1 MRPKQENDQLKTRKK
16 TRNFSL
22 PWFALSRPV
31 SVAMIFIASL
41 VIGVVAYVKIPLQL
55 LPSGF
60 SPPFLYVTVP
70 TIPSTPADVE
80 REIVKPVEGL
90 LRTVR
95 NVDKIR
101 ANARADN
108 AGFFVGFRD
117 GTNMDVAYNQVR
129 DRMQRARSELPPEAQ
144 RSMIWKFSPDD
155 DPMIFLGVRV
165 DAPLELQA
173 GILDSLVVRPL
184 EQLSEV
190 SRVELQG
197 GTDLR
202 VLVEV
207 DDKRANAAGVP
218 ISDIIQTLQND
229 NFSISG
235 GEIDNGDQRF
245 PVRILSNL
253 AGVEEIENLPIPNGL
268 YLKDVAKVR
277 VAHER
282 SNQVYHIDGIDG
294 AIVTVFREPNQNAVQ
309 AAERVQKI
317 IERMSKKDPRVSV
330 SILFNQGE
338 VIKDSIDNLTETALW
353 GGFFAILI
361 LFVFLRRFRV
371 MLVTSAAIPLSMLLT
386 LVVMYLSGTTLN
398 ALSLMGLMLSV
409 GMVVDN
415 SIVVTEAIQRR
426 RGLGEPAR
434 LAAPSG
440 ASEVGLAII
449 VATSTTIIVFLPMV
463 LMSGN
468 ETLGFFLGKIGY
480 PVCLALVASLVVS
493 LVFIPLALTKFDAG
507 SAPVRIKSIER
518 IQDIYARALRWC
530 LSHRTSTVLIIL
542 LSMATLYIPSKGMK
556 ETDKADANINDA
568 RLFFSFETTAT
579 FGEKLASVK
588 VFEDWLGAR
597 KDEFEI
603 KTATTRVGGLWGKPE
618 IRLFFKDA
626 EERQTTRE
634 EVIEKLRTELPQKSG
649 VRWRLGWGASEQSV
663 SVRIEGRDSRTLTNL
678 AERLSKELEK
688 IDDIFNVVVG
698 GNGESAI
705 EMHYTVDRDN
715 ASRSGV
721 SPIMVGGA
729 IDYALRGRRV
739 GTINY
744 RNEKASLWVRNGI
757 YDGKEKQQG
766 ETLNKSELEN
776 IAVPSPLGG
785 PGIGIGTATKTN
797 IVRGFSEIRRTD
809 GQTQTRIQLLTTRD
823 DLKALG
829 EEIDFVLARFEMP
842 SGYRVVKGERFE
854 ALADEKNDRAF
865 ALTLAVVF
873 VFLLMGILFESFI
886 LPFVIVL
893 SIPFAFLGVYWTLF
907 LTGTPFDVM
916 AGVGLIILVGIVVNN
931 AIVLVDKINV
941 NLTTKDRV
949 EALVDAGRVR
959 LRPIVMTALTTI
971 GGLIPMAIGGSQIVG
986 IPYAPL
992 GRTVI
997 GGLIA
1002 STVFTLIVVPVF
1014 YTILD
1019 DLRNFWSRSTRAR

>member
-1 MRPKQENDQLKTRKK
+1 MSSPNDKQK
-16 TRNFSL
+16 FSL
-22 PWFALSRPV
+22 PWLALRRPV
-31 SVAMIFIASL
+31 SVAMVFIASL

-101 ANARADN
+101 ASAKADN
-108 AGFFVGFRD
+108 AGFFIGFRD
-117 GTNMDVAYNQVR
+117 GSNMDVAYNQVR

-165 DAPLELQA
+165 DAPVELQA
-173 GILDSLVVRPL
+173 GILDALVIRPL

-202 VLVEV
+202 VVVEV

-218 ISDIIQTLQND
+218 ISDIIQTLQDD

-245 PVRILSNL
+245 PVRVLSTL

-268 YLKDVAKVR
+268 YLKDVAKVS
-277 VAHER
+277 VAHDR
-282 SNQVYHIDGIDG
+282 SNQVYHIDGVDG
-294 AIVTVFREPNQNAVQ
+294 AIITVFREPNQNAVQ

-317 IERMSKKDPRVSV
+317 ISEMSKKDPRVSLSV
-330 SILFNQGE
+330 LFNQGE

-371 MLVTSAAIPLSMLLT
+371 MLVTSTAIPLSMLLT

-426 RGLGEPAR
+426 RGLGEAAG
-434 LAAPSG
+434 LAAPAG

-463 LMSGN
+463 LMSGS

-507 SAPVRIKSIER
+507 AEPVRIKSIER
-518 IQDIYARALRWC
+518 IQDAYAVALRWC
-530 LSHRTSTVLIIL
+530 LAHRTTTVLIII
-542 LSMATLYIPSKGMK
+542 LSMATLIVPAKGMK

-568 RLFFSFETTAT
+568 RLFFSFESTAT
-579 FGEKLASVK
+579 FDEKLASVK
-588 VFEDWLGAR
+588 VFEDWILKR
-597 KDEFEI
+597 KNEFEI
-603 KTATTRVGGLWGKPE
+603 KTSTTRVGGLWGNPE

-626 EERQTTRE
+626 SERETSRE
-634 EVIEKLRTELPQKSG
+634 EVIEKLREGLPQKSG
-649 VRWRLGWGASEQSV
+649 VRWRLGWGQSEQSV
-663 SVRIEGRDSRTLTNL
+663 SVRIEGRDSTKLKTL

-688 IDDIFNVVVG
+688 IDDVFNVVVG
-698 GNGESAI
+698 ANGESAI
-705 EMHYTVDRDN
+705 EMHYSVDRDS
-715 ASRSGV
+715 AAKSGV

-729 IDYALRGRRV
+729 IDYALRGRRL
-739 GTINY
+739 GTIDY
-744 RNEKASLWVRNGI
+744 RGEKASLWVRNGV
-757 YDGKEKQQG
+757 YGGKAEG
-766 ETLNKSELEN
+766 VTLNKGELEN
-776 IAVPSPLGG
+776 IAIPSPLGG
-785 PGIGIGTATKTN
+785 PGIGIGTATETK

-829 EEIDFVLARFEMP
+829 EEIDFILARFEMP
-842 SGYRVVKGERFE
+842 AGYRVVKGQRFQD
-854 ALADEKNDRAF
+854 LADEKNDRTF
-865 ALTLAVVF
+865 ALTLAIVF

-931 AIVLVDKINV
+931 AIVLVDRINV

-997 GGLIA
+997 GGLLA
-1002 STVFTLIVVPVF
+1002 STVFTLFVVPVF

-1019 DLRNFWSRSTRAR
+1019 DLRNFWSRSVSEN